1 MSFFEFNDTPKQAQ
15 YTPPSA
21 KKPPKGGVVLNTSA
35 TDFFSGEGTSFDFD
49 VEKNKFVQHMG
60 MLKNQSVQENTLY
73 KKWKELTTDFNNT
86 KDIQLAQIVEAK
98 IWRPTDILNKD
109 LTVEEINKLDPEVV
123 IVEPDNTSLFSDW
136 KYLRVMCSTF
146 EFTANPGRLV
156 RILIRDKN
164 SGKYLGVCALGSDV
178 ASVGVRDKWIGWTK
192 ENKFEDG
199 LLNSTSIGTTIVPT
213 QPFGYNFLGG
223 KLVASLLATKS
234 VRDYWNSKFGNILVG
249 LTTTSL
255 YGSHSMYQRIPFWK
269 ELGVT
274 AGKIAL
280 KPDDDIFQEWANY
293 LKVNHSEGF
302 DKATIPYVAD
312 ITQEGEEWVC
322 ADEFIR
328 ITATTKEELI
338 AKLEAD
344 NYSVHTSGEVYDK
357 KSRHKFPPTGPK
369 QQTMLLLFKI
379 LGIKASDYEHGFQR
393 GVYFA
398 PFYENTREY
407 LRKEITDDKLVL
419 SSRLTNDVENVMLW
433 WREKAIK
440 RYINLYDNNR
450 LNGETL
456 YYRKMVQMTWDE
468 AKNTY
473 LGEVGR

>member
-49 VEKNKFVQHMG
+49 IEKNKFVQHMG

-98 IWRPTDILNKD
+98 IWRPTDITNKN
-109 LTVEEINKLDPEVV
+109 LTVHEINAIDPEII
-123 IVEPDNTSLFSDW
+123 IVEPEDIQYFNDW
-136 KYLRVMCSTF
+136 KYIRVFCHTM
-146 EFTANPGRLV
+146 EFTANVGRLIRV
-156 RILIRDKN
+156 LIRDRS
-164 SGKYLGVCALGSDV
+164 SGKYVGAASLGSDV
-178 ASVGVRDKWIGWTK
+178 ASINVRDQWIGWSK
-192 ENKFEDG
+192 ENKFTHG
-199 LLNSTSIGTTIVPT
+199 LLNSTAICTTIIPT

-223 KLVASLLATKS
+223 KMIASLLTTK
-234 VRDYWNSKFGNILVG
+234 VIRDEWKRKFGNVLVG
-249 LTTTSL
+249 VTTTSL

-274 AGKIAL
+274 AGKISL
-280 KPDDDIFQEWANY
+280 KPDDDVFEKWANY

-302 DKATIPYVAD
+302 DKCTIPYFGD
-312 ITQEGEEWVC
+312 ITQEGQSWIC
-322 ADEFIR
+322 TDGTTK
-328 ITATTKEELI
+328 ITASSRDELVSI
-338 AKLEAD
+338 LEND
-344 NYSVHTSGEVYDK
+344 NYSVHSTGEVYDK
-357 KSRHKFPPTGPK
+357 KCRCGSPPTGPK
-369 QQTMLLLFKI
+369 LQQMLLLYKI
-379 LGIKASDYEHGFQR
+379 LGIKPSDYEHGFQR

-398 PFYENTREY
+398 PMYENAREF
-407 LRKEITDDKLVL
+407 LRGEINEDKLIL
-419 SSRLTNDVENVMLW
+419 SQKLTNDVESVMLW
-433 WREKAIK
+433 WRDKAIK
-440 RYINLYDNNR
+440 RYLNLFDNNR

-456 YYRKMVQMTWDE
+456 YYRKMIQMTWE
-468 AKNTY
+468 ESKNTY

>member
-1 MSFFEFNDTPKQAQ
+1 MSFFEFNDTPKQA
-15 YTPPSA
+15 TPKTPSV

-35 TDFFSGEGTSFDFD
+35 TDFFSGEGASFDFD
-49 VEKNKFVQHMG
+49 TEKVKFKEHMDF
-60 MLKNQSVQENTLY
+60 LKNQSVQENTLY
-73 KKWKELTTDFNNT
+73 KKWKELTGDFNNT
-86 KDIQLAQIVEAK
+86 RDIQLAQIVEAK
-98 IWRPTDILNKD
+98 IWKPTDITNKD
-109 LTVEEINKLDPEVV
+109 LTIKEINELNPEVV
-123 IVEPDNTSLFSDW
+123 IVEPDDATFTDW

-156 RILIRDKN
+156 RILIRDKTT
-164 SGKYLGVCALGSDV
+164 GKYLGVCAVGSDV
-178 ASVGVRDKWIGWTK
+178 ASVGVRDQWIGWTK

-199 LLNSTSIGTTIVPT
+199 LLNSTAIGTTIVPT

-223 KLVASLLATKS
+223 KLVASLLATSK
-234 VRDYWNSKFGNILVG
+234 VRDHWKEKFGNTLVG
-249 LTTTSL
+249 MTTTSL

-280 KPDDDIFQEWANY
+280 KPNDDVFSEWANY
-293 LKVNHSEGF
+293 LKVNYSEGF

-322 ADEFIR
+322 ADEFVR
-328 ITATTKEELI
+328 ITASTKEELI
-338 AKLEAD
+338 NKLEND
-344 NYSVHTSGEVYDK
+344 NYSVHSNGEVYDK

-379 LGIKASDYEHGFQR
+379 LGIKSSDYEHGFQR

-419 SSRLTNDVENVMLW
+419 SSRLTNDVESVMLW

-450 LNGETL
+450 LNSETL

>member
-1 MSFFEFNDTPKQAQ
+1 MSFFTFNDTVTQALP
-15 YTPPSA
+15 TLPSV
-21 KKPPKGGVVLNTSA
+21 KKPPKGGIVLNTAA
-35 TDFFSGEGTSFDFD
+35 TNFFSGDGASFDFD
-49 VEKNKFVQHMG
+49 IEKKKFIEHMTF
-60 MLKNQSVQENTLY
+60 LKNQSVQENTLY
-73 KKWKELTTDFNNT
+73 KKWIELTGSFNT
-86 KDIQLAQIVEAK
+86 TRDIELAQIVEAK
-98 IWRPTDILNKD
+98 IWRPTDITDKE
-109 LTVEEINKLDPEVV
+109 LTIREINTLDPEVV
-123 IVEPDNTSLFSDW
+123 IVEPEDVTFTDW

-156 RILIRDKN
+156 RILIRDKTT
-164 SGKYLGVCALGSDV
+164 GKYLGVCAVGSDV
-178 ASVGVRDKWIGWTK
+178 ASVGVRDQWVGWTK
-192 ENKFEDG
+192 ENKFDDG
-199 LLNSTSIGTTIVPT
+199 LLNSTAIGTTIVPT

-223 KLVASLLATKS
+223 KLVASLLTTSK
-234 VRDYWNSKFGNILVG
+234 VRDYWKQKFGNTLVG
-249 LTTTSL
+249 MTTTSL

-280 KPDDDIFQEWANY
+280 KPVDSIFSEWANY
-293 LKVNHSEGF
+293 LKVNYSEGF
-302 DKATIPYVAD
+302 DKATIPHVAD
-312 ITQEGEEWVC
+312 ITHEDGEWIC
-322 ADEFIR
+322 ADEFVR

-338 AKLEAD
+338 AKLEND
-344 NYSVHTSGEVYDK
+344 NYSVHSNGKVYDK

-407 LRKEITDDKLVL
+407 LRKEIPEDKLIL
-419 SSRLTNDVENVMLW
+419 SSRLTNDVESVMLW

-440 RYINLYDNNR
+440 RYTNLYDNNR

-456 YYRKMVQMTWDE
+456 YYRKMVQMTWDD